1 MRPAQA
7 VFKIQ
12 PRMTKHEV
20 RGRSESFQELTP
32 VFTSIDVAVC
42 AQVKEYLTKIYDL
55 PVKRVMT
62 ANFDIKWKRHYG
74 MSKVV
79 PYKNK
84 SRFKKAFVTLDTLS
98 AATKA

>member
-1 MRPAQA
+1 MPREYFPNMFMTLLSVRYAKSTVRPAQA

-12 PRMTKHEV
+12 PRMTKHE
-20 RGRSESFQELTP
+20 
-32 VFTSIDVAVC
+32 
-42 AQVKEYLTKIYDL
+42 VKEYLTKIYDL